1 MKKRFKFLVLVLSL
15 SIGGFSFSADENHQD
30 SPDTSSKSSRPSETQ
45 KKPVSLSEKLSACL
59 TERPGTSASTKPQ
72 RTDSKPISSW
82 RGGSG
87 GSNTSSTQPG
97 GGVLFAKYCASCHSA
112 GGSQGPI
119 SDWKLAAQRAGT
131 DMPPSG
137 ESIPEEEL
145 SILQDYLRS
154 R

>member
-1 MKKRFKFLVLVLSL
+1 MKRLFNLLFIISFCWV
-15 SIGGFSFSADENHQD
+15 SFSSFAEEDHKD
-30 SPDTSSKSSRPSETQ
+30 SKGKSSATSRPSEGA

-59 TERPGTSASTKPQ
+59 TERPGS
-72 RTDSKPISSW
+72 SKPSSNK
-82 RGGSG
+82 SD
-87 GSNTSSTQPG
+87 SESTGALPTG
-97 GGVLFAKYCASCHSA
+97 EALFSKYCASCHSA
-112 GGSQGPI
+112 GGSKGPI

-145 SILQDYLRS
+145 SLLQDYLRS

>member
-1 MKKRFKFLVLVLSL
+1 MKKRFRFLVLVLSL
-15 SIGGFSFSADENHQD
+15 TLGAFSFSADDNHKD
-30 SPDTSSKSSRPSETQ
+30 SAEASSRSSRPSETK

-59 TERPGTSASTKPQ
+59 TERPGTSSS
-72 RTDSKPISSW
+72 SKPDADSSSNQP
-82 RGGSG
+82 SG
-87 GSNTSSTQPG
+87 EA
-97 GGVLFAKYCASCHSA
+97 LFTKYCASCHSA

-137 ESIPEEEL
+137 ESIPDEEL